1 MPRNIA
7 RNSLVLL
14 AIFLAIFVPLI
25 VSGYS
30 ELQKATVSSS
40 YLETAGHY
48 RRAAQRLPWRAD
60 LYELAGHAYY
70 YAKDYVQAD
79 TVYQKAFSRH
89 ALTPE
94 GWVAWGDVN
103 YLNKDPGRAT
113 EIWEKAYEQRDPSD
127 QLYSRLGEIY

>member
-1 MPRNIA
+1 VPRNIA

-79 TVYQKAFSRH
+79 ASIKKPFPAMLLRR
-89 ALTPE
+89 
-94 GWVAWGDVN
+94 
-103 YLNKDPGRAT
+103 KDG
-113 EIWEKAYEQRDPSD
+113 
-127 QLYSRLGEIY
+127 